1 MNKQLVA
8 EQISAI
14 QNKIK
19 ELSKLR
25 FKYFIYGKYIPG
37 FGDIKT
43 IEDITTLLKAFSF
56 VKSQF
61 NCSETTELAN
71 ELGLVQESIAE
82 QEDLTYLGFTL
93 EEWTEEFKTKAK
105 ELQTATQLEQLE
117 LAETK
122 LSKYLSESDLLNKD
136 YNEFKSLFSQLN
148 IDMSTCTIAPN
159 DVPIS
164 LL

>member
-61 NCSETTELAN
+61 NCGETN
-71 ELGLVQESIAE
+71 
-82 QEDLTYLGFTL
+82 
-93 EEWTEEFKTKAK
+93 K
-105 ELQTATQLEQLE
+105 ELKNKVSLTILDKECLQR
-117 LAETK
+117 
-122 LSKYLSESDLLNKD
+122 ESP
-136 YNEFKSLFSQLN
+136 SL
-148 IDMSTCTIAPN
+148 
-159 DVPIS
+159 
-164 LL
+164 

>member
-43 IEDITTLLKAFSF
+43 IEDITKTVLNSILK
-56 VKSQF
+56 
-61 NCSETTELAN
+61 NR
-71 ELGLVQESIAE
+71 
-82 QEDLTYLGFTL
+82 
-93 EEWTEEFKTKAK
+93 KT
-105 ELQTATQLEQLE
+105 
-117 LAETK
+117 
-122 LSKYLSESDLLNKD
+122 
-136 YNEFKSLFSQLN
+136 
-148 IDMSTCTIAPN
+148 
-159 DVPIS
+159 
-164 LL
+164 